1 VIQKILASHDGVTVF
16 TGAAGTG
23 KTWCAARIAEAIHA
37 QGHKAWSLAPTA
49 SAVEELRK
57 GGFVGAKTIALALI
71 KEMDDKGG
79 AQPGDF
85 ILVDESG
92 MVGSQDMLHLLE
104 YAHRRQARVILQGDR
119 QQIMA
124 VSCGDALATIEDE
137 TAVTR
142 ASLLEVRRQ
151 VPKQYKNA
159 VKKLRRDPVGGL
171 DALVA
176 MGAVE
181 QCAATNLSDELAREY
196 FAETDKVGANG
207 KKKDVLIVAGTHKI
221 IDRVTTSIRE
231 ERIRRGEIDTTKEV
245 TRISLQSTQWTEAE
259 KRLTGEYEENFVVR
273 FQKPLGEVF
282 ERNAKAEVV
291 GVNVKT
297 GKIKLRHPETKT
309 EIEVAPSV
317 ISKDCEVMRKAD
329 IKVAAGD
336 KIMFQVNRK
345 FPRADGKMRR
355 CVNGEVAIVHSVDTE
370 SGDIQLK
377 DGRILRK
384 EFEDFCLAYAN
395 TAHKSQGKTV
405 DSVIVAGDG
414 LTKEL
419 FYVAVTRGRKSV
431 KIFTQNVVDLAHKVS
446 ISGAR
451 RSATS
456 FARDYFEDVMMRRA
470 HDKQREVAAQGEA
483 ERAVVQAVTISP
495 APAAQIAT
503 LQGRSGPGGA
513 NQTRNVGGI

>member
-1 VIQKILASHDGVTVF
+1 
-16 TGAAGTG
+16 
-23 KTWCAARIAEAIHA
+23 
-37 QGHKAWSLAPTA
+37 
-49 SAVEELRK
+49 
-57 GGFVGAKTIALALI
+57 
-71 KEMDDKGG
+71 
-79 AQPGDF
+79 
-85 ILVDESG
+85 
-92 MVGSQDMLHLLE
+92 
-104 YAHRRQARVILQGDR
+104 
-119 QQIMA
+119 
-124 VSCGDALATIEDE
+124 
-137 TAVTR
+137 
-142 ASLLEVRRQ
+142 
-151 VPKQYKNA
+151 
-159 VKKLRRDPVGGL
+159 
-171 DALVA
+171 
-176 MGAVE
+176 
-181 QCAATNLSDELAREY
+181 
-196 FAETDKVGANG
+196 
-207 KKKDVLIVAGTHKI
+207 
-221 IDRVTTSIRE
+221 
-231 ERIRRGEIDTTKEV
+231 
-245 TRISLQSTQWTEAE
+245 
-259 KRLTGEYEENFVVR
+259 
-273 FQKPLGEVF
+273 
-282 ERNAKAEVV
+282 
-291 GVNVKT
+291 
-297 GKIKLRHPETKT
+297 
-309 EIEVAPSV
+309 
-317 ISKDCEVMRKAD
+317 
-329 IKVAAGD
+329 
-336 KIMFQVNRK
+336 
-345 FPRADGKMRR
+345 MRR